1 MNFDILR
8 IAIPEES
15 LSSFLEKNSRYDGRN
30 FEQIREFS
38 FTKNILN
45 FTKYSLIGSLGL
57 NKVILVL
64 KIEDIPNYNNNDIQ
78 FNFILDNFESS
89 KQENNY
95 SLNNYI
101 NQILKDNIKK
111 INVRGKNRLY
121 TLYITIESIDGN
133 IYDTIGLSIQKF
145 FEKGNEFNIELI
157 NEYTTNTICFIDDKI
172 LMDPSQNELDLT
184 TFTFNVIKFVDNKYY
199 INKIAGSFQKWNIIK
214 NIIENLK

>member
-8 IAIPEES
+8 KAIPEES
-15 LSSFLEKNSRYDGRN
+15 LSAFLEKNSRYDGRN

-64 KIEDIPNYNNNDIQ
+64 KIEDMINYNNNDIQ
-78 FNFILDNFESS
+78 FNFILENFESS

-95 SLNNYI
+95 SLKNYV
-101 NQILKDNIKK
+101 NQIIKDNINPIKETA
-111 INVRGKNRLY
+111 KNKLY

-145 FEKGNEFNIELI
+145 FEKGNEFNVELI
-157 NEYTTNTICFIDDKI
+157 KDYITRTVCFIDDKI
-172 LMDPSQNELDLT
+172 LMDPSQNELDLS
-184 TFTFNVIKFVDNKYY
+184 TFAFNIIKFSDNKYY
-199 INKIAGSFQKWNIIK
+199 INKIIGNFLKWNSIK
-214 NIIENLK
+214 YIIENLK

>member
-8 IAIPEES
+8 TAIPEES

-101 NQILKDNIKK
+101 NQILKDNIKP

-145 FEKGNEFNIELI
+145 FETGNEFNIELI
-157 NEYTTNTICFIDDKI
+157 KDYSTRTVCFIDAKI
-172 LMDPSQNELDLT
+172 LMDPSQNELDLS
-184 TFTFNVIKFVDNKYY
+184 TFTFNVIKFSDNKYY
-199 INKIAGSFQKWNIIK
+199 INKIKGNFQKWNLIK
-214 NIIENLK
+214 NIIENS

>member
-8 IAIPEES
+8 TAIPEES

-64 KIEDIPNYNNNDIQ
+64 KIQDIPNYNNNDIQ

-101 NQILKDNIKK
+101 NQILKDNIKP

-157 NEYTTNTICFIDDKI
+157 NEYTTNTICFIDDKM
-172 LMDPSQNELDLT
+172 LMDPSQNELDLS
-184 TFTFNVIKFVDNKYY
+184 TFTFNVIKFSDNKYY
-199 INKIAGSFQKWNIIK
+199 INKIKGNFQKWNLIK
-214 NIIENLK
+214 NIIENS

>member
-101 NQILKDNIKK
+101 NQILKDNIKPV
-111 INVRGKNRLY
+111 NVRGKNRLY

-145 FEKGNEFNIELI
+145 FETGNEFNIVLI
-157 NEYTTNTICFIDDKI
+157 KDYSTRTVCFIDDKI
-172 LMDPSQNELDLT
+172 LMDPSQNELDLS
-184 TFTFNVIKFVDNKYY
+184 TFTFNVIKFSDNKYY
-199 INKIAGSFQKWNIIK
+199 INKIKGNFQKWNLIK
-214 NIIENLK
+214 NIIENS

>member
-8 IAIPEES
+8 TAIPEES

-64 KIEDIPNYNNNDIQ
+64 KIQDIPNYNNNDIQ

-101 NQILKDNIKK
+101 NQILKDNIKP

-121 TLYITIESIDGN
+121 TLYN
-133 IYDTIGLSIQKF
+133 
-145 FEKGNEFNIELI
+145 NR
-157 NEYTTNTICFIDDKI
+157 
-172 LMDPSQNELDLT
+172 
-184 TFTFNVIKFVDNKYY
+184 KYRWKY
-199 INKIAGSFQKWNIIK
+199 I
-214 NIIENLK
+214 

>member
-64 KIEDIPNYNNNDIQ
+64 KIKDIPNYNNNDIQ

-101 NQILKDNIKK
+101 NQILKDNIKP

-133 IYDTIGLSIQKF
+133 IYDTIGLCIQKF
-145 FEKGNEFNIELI
+145 FETGNEFNIELI
-157 NEYTTNTICFIDDKI
+157 KDYSTRTVCFIDDKI
-172 LMDPSQNELDLT
+172 LMDPSQNELDLS
-184 TFTFNVIKFVDNKYY
+184 TFTFNIIKFSDNKYY
-199 INKIAGSFQKWNIIK
+199 INKIKGNFQKWNLIK
-214 NIIENLK
+214 NIIENSK

>member
-1 MNFDILR
+1 MNFEILR
-8 IAIPEES
+8 TAIPEES
-15 LSSFLEKNSRYDGRN
+15 LSAFLEKNSRYDGRN
-30 FEQIREFS
+30 FEQIREFTS
-38 FTKNILN
+38 TKNILE
-45 FTKYSLIGSLGL
+45 FCKYSLIGSLGL

-64 KIEDIPNYNNNDIQ
+64 KIEDILNYNNNDIQ
-78 FNFILDNFESS
+78 FNFILDNFEST

-95 SLNNYI
+95 LLNNYV
-101 NQILKDNIKK
+101 NQITKNNIKP
-111 INVRGKNRLY
+111 INERGKNKLY

-157 NEYTTNTICFIDDKI
+157 NDYTTNTICFIDDKI

>member
-8 IAIPEES
+8 TAIPEES

-64 KIEDIPNYNNNDIQ
+64 KIEDMINYNNNDIQ
-78 FNFILDNFESS
+78 FNFILENFESS

-95 SLNNYI
+95 SLKNYV
-101 NQILKDNIKK
+101 NQIIKDNINPIKETA
-111 INVRGKNRLY
+111 KNKLY

-145 FEKGNEFNIELI
+145 FEKGNEFNVELI
-157 NEYTTNTICFIDDKI
+157 KDYITRTVCFIDDKI
-172 LMDPSQNELDLT
+172 LMDPSQNELDLS
-184 TFTFNVIKFVDNKYY
+184 TFAFNIIKFSDNKYY
-199 INKIAGSFQKWNIIK
+199 INKIIGNFLKWNSIK
-214 NIIENLK
+214 YIIENLK